1 MSLYYITHTIN
12 GELSLKSIL
21 TDSSER
27 EWIDLKPRLKVNE
40 QLAKAR
46 GSRSSSNLAEH
57 CSWCLQL
64 FCCCCCC
71 YYVTIICLRSTA
83 ALP

>member
-1 MSLYYITHTIN
+1 
-12 GELSLKSIL
+12 
-21 TDSSER
+21 
-27 EWIDLKPRLKVNE
+27 LKVNE